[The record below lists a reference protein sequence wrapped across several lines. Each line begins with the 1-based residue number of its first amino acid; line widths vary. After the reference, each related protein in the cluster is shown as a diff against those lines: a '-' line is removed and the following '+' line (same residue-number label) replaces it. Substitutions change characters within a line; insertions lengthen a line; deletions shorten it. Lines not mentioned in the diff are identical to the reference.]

1 MEVVLTCF
9 AFEIFKK
16 KCCINSSEIQT
27 ALWMC
32 RKDCLLGRLCYLI
45 PFPHRICCSQ
55 IQLFWCLRMH
65 LAEQDQCLV
74 ETCTNNM
81 CEGKH
86 SVSVWSS
93 LDSIQLSETMQRP
106 VSCNQCKN
114 KTTMYF
120 IPSQQKLLPSSCFA
134 EPSTTLISNGFL
146 PSRERRNK
154 TCEVL

>member
-1 MEVVLTCF
+1 MKYLKKNVVSAHLKFKQLFGCVEKTVFWEDFIWFLFLTEF
-9 AFEIFKK
+9 AVVKFSF
-16 KCCINSSEIQT
+16 
-27 ALWMC
+27 
-32 RKDCLLGRLCYLI
+32 
-45 PFPHRICCSQ
+45 
-55 IQLFWCLRMH
+55 FWCLRMH

-146 PSRERRNK
+146 TIHLEREGTK
-154 TCEVL
+154 PVKSYKF